1 MNKGLLKVA
10 RYLAAKGFYEE
21 AAQVKKLA
29 GWREDLKKEQRDDDI
44 EEFVAGE
51 FGSRADE
58 GDTEGTHGIIGREGL
73 GKTHPDDAAAIN
85 MENMVEGFK
94 ELEKIM
100 KVLFDKATKSAIR
113 NDQLGI
119 ALGPLSTWCKGCED
133 ALKLKQG
140 WIAAPRRPMYTKAE
154 CKPYNMDESIPML
167 EGKTTRNILDEAA
180 GNDPSISRLIEL
192 IQGKVEGLNEMMA
205 KM

>member
-29 GWREDLKKEQRDDDI
+29 GWKDDLKAQQRADDI
-44 EEFVAGE
+44 EEFVSE
-51 FGSRADE
+51 QFGSFEGE
-58 GDTEGTHGIIGREGL
+58 GDTEGTHKIIGREGL
-73 GKTHPDDAAAIN
+73 GKTHPDDAATID
-85 MENMVEGFK
+85 MQNMVEGFE
-94 ELEKIM
+94 ELEKNL
-100 KVLFDKATKSAIR
+100 KQLFDMATKSAIR

-119 ALGPLSTWCKGCED
+119 ALGPLSAWCQGCFD

-154 CKPYNMDESIPML
+154 CKPYNMDESIPMV
-167 EGKTTRNILDEAA
+167 EKTTRDILDEAA
-180 GNDPSISRLIEL
+180 QKDSRMSRLIEV
-192 IQGKVEGLNEMMA
+192 IQAQVEGLNEMMA
-205 KM
+205 EM